1 MSRLAAKA
9 KFPRKRKLLV
19 MLKRFIRA
27 IRLALDS
34 PEITT
39 RSEKDKREAVRRI
52 VMRRSRGNIR
62 LQRGRYATR
71 KDLDERYE
79 RVKALNFN
87 DE

>member
-9 KFPRKRKLLV
+9 KFPLKRKLLV

-27 IRLALDS
+27 IRLALYS
-34 PEITT
+34 PKITT
-39 RSEKDKREAVRRI
+39 RSEEDEREAIRRI
-52 VMRRSRGNIR
+52 VMHRLRSK
-62 LQRGRYATR
+62 YDTR

-79 RVKALNFN
+79 RVKAFNFD